1 MLNSQPPLKEM
12 AIVNLIFACE
22 LRYRSDF
29 FKVKIVK
36 KSCIRGK
43 CGIAVHAAAFYAAL
57 YYFARHAEGLFCSVA
72 FSSAF
77 RI

>member
-1 MLNSQPPLKEM
+1 M

-36 KSCIRGK
+36 KK
-43 CGIAVHAAAFYAAL
+43 VAYAENAVLQCTLQHFMPHYTISPDMQKVCFVL
-57 YYFARHAEGLFCSVA
+57 SHFLLHFV
-72 FSSAF
+72 
-77 RI
+77 